1 MLETVKNAFKD
12 KEIRKR
18 LLFTLLMLIIIRI
31 GAELPI
37 PGVNRDYFSNWFA
50 DQLSSDSFSMLDA
63 FTGGSFENMSIL
75 ALNITPYITSSI
87 IIQLLTIAIPKLEEI
102 QEEGEEGRK
111 ILTNITRYVTIAL
124 ALVES
129 LAMAIGFGRQGLLE
143 DYNAKNVIICVAV
156 LTAGSAFLM
165 WLGERITESGVG
177 NGISIV
183 LTINIISRM
192 PQDITS
198 LFSQFVSGKTIAWGI
213 LNTAIIV
220 AVIAGMTFLVL
231 LLNDAE
237 RRIPVSYARKING
250 RSQLGSGSS
259 VLPLK
264 VNTAGVMPIIFAS
277 SIMSFPV
284 IISTLAGY
292 NGTGWWSE
300 ALRYLSSTYWCNP
313 SYPKYTLG
321 LVVYI
326 LLLIFFAY
334 FYTSITFNPLLI
346 ADNLKKSGGFIPGVR
361 PGQPTSDYLQKILN
375 YIIFI
380 GACMLIIVAVIP
392 YLFHGLLN
400 TDASSFGGTSLII
413 VVSVV
418 LETVKQIESMLQVKN
433 YKSFLID

>member
-111 ILTNITRYVTIAL
+111 ILINITRYVTIAL

-313 SYPKYTLG
+313 SYPKYTLE
-321 LVVYI
+321 LV
-326 LLLIFFAY
+326 
-334 FYTSITFNPLLI
+334 
-346 ADNLKKSGGFIPGVR
+346 
-361 PGQPTSDYLQKILN
+361 
-375 YIIFI
+375 
-380 GACMLIIVAVIP
+380 
-392 YLFHGLLN
+392 
-400 TDASSFGGTSLII
+400 
-413 VVSVV
+413 
-418 LETVKQIESMLQVKN
+418 
-433 YKSFLID
+433 